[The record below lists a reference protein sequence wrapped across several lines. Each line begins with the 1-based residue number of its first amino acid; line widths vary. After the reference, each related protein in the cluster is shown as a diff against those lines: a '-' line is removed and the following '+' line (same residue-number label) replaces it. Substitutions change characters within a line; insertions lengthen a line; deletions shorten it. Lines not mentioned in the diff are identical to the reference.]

1 MRIALVGNPNCGK
14 TTVFNRLTGARQKV
28 GNWPGVTVEKK
39 TGSLVVGEDLTIEVT
54 DLPGLYNLDQID
66 PGQDEQVATEYLLSN
81 QTDLIINI
89 LDAANLN
96 RNLILT
102 SQLLEFNQPLIVVV
116 NMVDVAKQHG
126 VNLDFKLLAERLK
139 VPVIPVVGSTGQG
152 ISELRDEIKHR
163 LNALQDEG
171 ESRTQAQQIC
181 AFGGDEDHLI
191 GRNTKRFQQVRGLTE
206 GVVQRASGKA
216 TWSENIDRLVLNR
229 WLGIPIFLLMMYLM
243 FTVAVNVG
251 AVFIDFF
258 DILFGAFLVDG
269 TAQILQWAHAPQWLI
284 AILASGIGAGIQ
296 LVATFIP
303 VIGFLYLCLSM
314 LEDSGYLSRAA
325 FVIDRLMAKIGL
337 PGNAFVPLIV
347 GFGCNVP
354 AVMAARTMN
363 RQSDQLLTIVMAPF
377 MSCGARLTVYAL
389 FAAAFFPNNGE
400 NIVFLLY
407 LLGILVAVLSGWI
420 FRKQIFSAKAAPSFI
435 EMPAYHAPVWR
446 NIMLT
451 TWHRLSGFIKRAG
464 KTIVLVV
471 TLLSFMNSIGTD
483 GSFGNENS
491 RKSILSVIGQQLTPI
506 FAPLGIKEDN
516 WPATVGIFT
525 GIFAKEAIV
534 GTLDAL
540 YVGEDLAADQE
551 SLDLYSATLSSF
563 VSVKDNFLDLL
574 QSLGDPLGLGSA
586 TDIDALAEDQG
597 VDATTLTTMAGLFDG
612 QVGAFCYL
620 VLILLYTPCVAVLGA
635 IRREAGLQWM
645 WLVVGWTSFLAYS
658 ISSLIYQIA
667 NWSERPLFA
676 TLWCLAVVAAWGG
689 FIIFLKQIG
698 HRIRNTEIFAVST
711 H

>member
-14 TTVFNRLTGARQKV
+14 TTIFNRLTGARQKV
-28 GNWPGVTVEKK
+28 GNWPGVTIEKK
-39 TGSLVVGEDLTIEVT
+39 TGSLVVGENQLIEVT

-66 PGQDEQVATEYLLSN
+66 PAQDEQIATDYLLSN

-89 LDAANLN
+89 VDAANLN

-102 SQLLEFNQPLIVVV
+102 SQLLEFRQPLIVVV
-116 NMVDVAKQHG
+116 NMVDVAQKHG
-126 VNLDFKLLAERLK
+126 VTLDLELLAQRLK
-139 VPVIPVVGSTGQG
+139 VPVIPVIGSTGKG
-152 ISELRDEIKHR
+152 IEQLRGEIKHR
-163 LNALQDEG
+163 FNAFSEEG
-171 ESRTQAQQIC
+171 DSLGQAQQIC
-181 AFGGDEDHLI
+181 AFGGEEDQLI
-191 GRNTKRFQQVRGLTE
+191 GRNTRRFQQVRELTE
-206 GVVQRASGKA
+206 GVAQRVSGHA

-229 WLGIPIFLLMMYLM
+229 WLGIPIFLFMMYLM

-269 TAQILQWAHAPQWLI
+269 TTQILHWAHAPQWLI
-284 AILASGIGAGIQ
+284 AILAGGVGAGIQ

-303 VIGFLYLCLSM
+303 VIGFLYLCLSL

-325 FVIDRLMAKIGL
+325 FVIDRLMAQIGL

-389 FAAAFFPNNGE
+389 FAAAFFPSNGE

-420 FRKQIFSAKAAPSFI
+420 FRYQIFAAKAAPSFI

-471 TLLSFMNSIGTD
+471 TLLSFINSIGTD
-483 GSFGNENS
+483 GSFGNENT
-491 RKSILSVIGQQLTPI
+491 RKSVLSVIGQQITPI
-506 FAPLGIKEDN
+506 FSPLGIQEDN

-525 GIFAKEAIV
+525 GMFAKEAIV

-540 YVGEDLAADQE
+540 YIGEDLTSKQAP
-551 SLDLYSATLSSF
+551 LDLYAALTTSL
-563 VSVKDNFLDLL
+563 VSVRDNFLDLL
-574 QSLGDPLGLGSA
+574 QSLGDPLGLGSV
-586 TDIDALAEDQG
+586 TDVNALAADQG
-597 VDATTLTTMAGLFDG
+597 VEATTLTTMASLFDG
-612 QVGAFCYL
+612 QIGAFCYL
-620 VLILLYTPCVAVLGA
+620 VLILLYTPCIAVLGA
-635 IRREAGLQWM
+635 IKREAGSQWM

-658 ISSLIYQIA
+658 ISSFIYQIA
-667 NWSERPLFA
+667 IWSEQPLFS
-676 TLWCLAVVAAWGG
+676 TLWCLAMIVAWAGFVV
-689 FIIFLKQIG
+689 FLKQIG
-698 HRIRNTEIFAVST
+698 HRIRNTAIFAVSA